1 MQARTYADTLSAAL
15 KALSTGP
22 AIPGVK
28 ERTGIGT
35 NIRTLHVAREGR
47 KGRHFVVFRVGNMK
61 GRNVI
66 DVLRLLHASMDL
78 ERHVPPTA
86 LPGRVPGCCVVLRG
100 SGAQAQRWIKRACG
114 AWPLPSPIA
123 APA

>member
-1 MQARTYADTLSAAL
+1 MGADPWIVRLTAAAEADYRQILHWTLENFGRVQARTYADTLSAAL

-47 KGRHFVVFRVGNMK
+47 KGRHFVVF
-61 GRNVI
+61 
-66 DVLRLLHASMDL
+66 
-78 ERHVPPTA
+78 
-86 LPGRVPGCCVVLRG
+86 
-100 SGAQAQRWIKRACG
+100 
-114 AWPLPSPIA
+114 
-123 APA
+123 